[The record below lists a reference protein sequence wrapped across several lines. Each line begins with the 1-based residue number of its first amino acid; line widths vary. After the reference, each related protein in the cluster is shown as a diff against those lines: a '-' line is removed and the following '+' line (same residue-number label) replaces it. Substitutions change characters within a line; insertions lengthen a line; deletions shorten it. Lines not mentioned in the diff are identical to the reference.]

1 MNEVHWR
8 DSRRRYQEKKEMAG
22 EEGKNLRRGRERIE
36 RGR

>member
-8 DSRRRYQEKKEMAG
+8 DSRRYQEKKEMAG